1 MLQSCPTLWDPKDC
15 KPARLLCP
23 WDFPGKSIGVGCH
36 FLLQG
41 DLSSPGIEPT
51 SLTCPAI
58 GRQVL
63 YHYATW
69 EALFQSREEGM
80 AWILSYRLPLLP
92 LGGER
97 AHEADTSLGADQ
109 KIPDWLIKI
118 LFLVKTETAVRLGI
132 KYSFGIMGFSTND
145 AILIQQ
151 IQSI

>member
-1 MLQSCPTLWDPKDC
+1 MFVLSCFSRVQLYGTLRTVSLPGSSAHGIFQ
-15 KPARLLCP
+15 ARALVL
-23 WDFPGKSIGVGCH
+23 H

-63 YHYATW
+63 YHCATW

-92 LGGER
+92 PGGER

-132 KYSFGIMGFSTND
+132 KYRFGIMGFSTND
-145 AILIQQ
+145 AILI
-151 IQSI
+151 

>member
-1 MLQSCPTLWDPKDC
+1 MESFYGKEDGARKSLAKEKNFLGCVRVKLLQSCPTLWDSKDC
-15 KPARLLCP
+15 KPARFLCP

-63 YHYATW
+63 YHCATW

-80 AWILSYRLPLLP
+80 A
-92 LGGER
+92 
-97 AHEADTSLGADQ
+97 
-109 KIPDWLIKI
+109 
-118 LFLVKTETAVRLGI
+118 
-132 KYSFGIMGFSTND
+132 
-145 AILIQQ
+145 
-151 IQSI
+151 